1 MDVTSFPCVHRF
13 LSGTSL
19 TPSSINS
26 GKYLGAHPEFFHDTN
41 LGELI
46 MPTAHVHAARCH
58 SLQIVVRATLILLA
72 TSTMAPLLK

>member
-1 MDVTSFPCVHRF
+1 MDVASFRCVHLF

-26 GKYLGAHPEFFHDTN
+26 GKYLGALPEFFPHDTN

-46 MPTAHVHAARCH
+46 MPTTCVHVTHCH
-58 SLQIVVRATLILLA
+58 SLQIVVRV
-72 TSTMAPLLK
+72 PC